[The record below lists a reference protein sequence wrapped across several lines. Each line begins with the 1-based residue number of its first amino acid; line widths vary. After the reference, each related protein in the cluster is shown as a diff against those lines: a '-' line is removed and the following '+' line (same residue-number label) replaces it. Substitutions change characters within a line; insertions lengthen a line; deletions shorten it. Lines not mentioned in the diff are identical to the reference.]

1 MKTNRNIIIGLFF
14 TTLFFSCSNNELLD
28 LNKDTNSSDVI
39 ELSYLLPFG
48 QLQVSGGRFENW
60 RGNLIYSSAM
70 IQHNASLDI
79 AVSGNTFAF
88 GDKYLYEPDY
98 SAALWNTSYVDPLK
112 TLTHVVDRTK
122 EDDEQQNLYA
132 MALLMRCFTLH
143 RLTDFYGDIP
153 YKQAGRGLDGQSN
166 WFPKYESQQEVYD
179 LLISQIREARDKLN
193 DSGESLEGQDVMYNG
208 KIDKWKKFAN
218 SLLLRV
224 GMRMSKVDAA
234 KAQSTVEEAATHA
247 AGVFASNE
255 DNAFIDHTD
264 GEGINRNGNS
274 EVFMSGGEHSNVR
287 PSEFFVNWMKN
298 NDDPRL
304 LIICGGVGDPK
315 AKSSSWNTTRDAQV
329 GLPNG
334 YDEDGIPEKAL
345 ADSLI
350 SDVKSF
356 RDSVYSFIN
365 PKLYNHED
373 PMFFV
378 THAETAFILAEA
390 KEKGWNVGT
399 TSAEEHFNA
408 GVKSA
413 LQNWEAYD
421 ASLAVPDTT
430 ATAYIDGIGYDTAT
444 NKMKLIGEQYW
455 AATYFNHYES
465 FANWRRT
472 GFPELTPVIFDGNVT
487 NGTIPRRLRYPEN
500 ELSGNSQAYQEAVA
514 RQGPDLF
521 TTRMWW
527 DTQ

>member
-28 LNKDTNSSDVI
+28 LNKNPNTSDVV
-39 ELSYLLPFG
+39 ELSYLLAFG
-48 QLQVSGGRFENW
+48 QLQVSGDRFENW

-79 AVSGNTFAF
+79 DASGNTFAF

-98 SAALWNTSYVDPLK
+98 SAALWNRSYADPLK

-122 EDDEQQNLYA
+122 EDETQQNLYA

-143 RLTDFYGDIP
+143 RLTDFYGDVP
-153 YKQAGRGLDGQSN
+153 YKQAGRGLDDQSN
-166 WFPKYESQQEVYD
+166 WFPKYDSQQEIYD
-179 LLISQIREARDKLN
+179 LLISQIKEARDKL
-193 DSGESLEGQDVMYNG
+193 DASGTSLGVQDVMYG
-208 KIDKWKKFAN
+208 GDVDKWKKFAN
-218 SLLLRV
+218 SLLLRI
-224 GMRMSKVDAA
+224 GMRMSKVDVA
-234 KAQSTVEEAATHA
+234 KAQSTVEEAANDPV
-247 AGVFASNE
+247 GVFTSSE
-255 DNAFIDHTD
+255 DNAFIDHTE
-264 GEGINRNGNS
+264 GQGINRNGNS
-274 EVFMSGGEHSNVR
+274 QVFVGGGEHSNVR
-287 PSEFFVNWMKN
+287 PSEFFVKWMKD

-315 AKSSSWNTTRDAQV
+315 ANSSTWNTTRDAQV

-334 YDEDGIPEKAL
+334 YTEESIPAKAL
-345 ADSLI
+345 EDSLI
-350 SDVKSF
+350 TDVKKF
-356 RDSVYSFIN
+356 KDSVYSFIN
-365 PKLYNHED
+365 PKLYDHED
-373 PMFFV
+373 PVFFL
-378 THAETAFILAEA
+378 THAETEFMLAEA
-390 KEKGWNVGT
+390 KEKGWNVGN

-413 LQNWEAYD
+413 LQRWQTYD
-421 ASLAVPDTT
+421 ASLSVTDT
-430 ATAYIDGIGYDTAT
+430 ATNAYIDGIGYDIAT

-472 GFPELTPVIFDGNVT
+472 GFPELTPVNYDGNVT
-487 NGTIPRRLRYPEN
+487 NGTIPRRLRYPEG
-500 ELSGNSQAYQEAVA
+500 ELSGNSQAYQEAVT

-527 DTQ
+527 DKE